1 MIFNKTKELFIEVM
15 GLDEDEVTLE
25 THIYDELDAD
35 SLDMSQIILG
45 LENHYSVDLPD
56 DTSAQVNTISDLVSL
71 VESVQAAA

>member
-1 MIFNKTKELFIEVM
+1 MIFNKTKDLFIEVM
-15 GLDEDEVTLE
+15 GLDEDEVTME

-56 DTSAQVNTISDLVSL
+56 DTSAQVDKVSDLVDL
-71 VESVQAAA
+71 VERVRAAA